1 MGSIRMRNSLGL
13 AGKAFVEGKIVVDA
27 PKENCSHELLISEEK
42 DLTKLNLTKVTNALA
57 IPVVDKQNGQTQA
70 VLQVYNFE
78 ESNYKEH
85 LADGGVLWDLA
96 NMFAS
101 IMFSVEKLQ
110 GTLATNDMLEQAYNL
125 VNDGCL
131 FVNAHLDVT
140 KVNKSA

>member
-1 MGSIRMRNSLGL
+1 M
-13 AGKAFVEGKIVVDA
+13 
-27 PKENCSHELLISEEK
+27 
-42 DLTKLNLTKVTNALA
+42 TNALA
-57 IPVVDKQNGQTQA
+57 IPVMDKQNGQTQA

-96 NMFAS
+96 NMFAT
-101 IMFSVEKLQ
+101 IMFSVDKLQ